1 MDAPAES
8 DSEPYYHGIISFSLL
23 RSDPPRSL
31 LYFYPLLPAFFFCIR
46 FLFIVVPD
54 IIAVQTPSPR
64 LALDRIRNMYLRT
77 ALYYRIQVDHNNYMT
92 VSK

>member
-8 DSEPYYHGIISFSLL
+8 GSEPYYHGIISFSFLL

-31 LYFYPLLPAFFFCIR
+31 LYFYPLCFLFCIR

-54 IIAVQTPSPR
+54 IIAVQTPLSG

-77 ALYYRIQVDHNNYMT
+77 ALYYRIQIDHNSYMA